1 MNLDKLRKL
10 KTVIAE
16 YDSTSENEYE
26 HDHYMLNAITEGV
39 RSKNGVFVNA
49 TNVNWQGRD
58 GVLMADDMKDAANK
72 MLMNS
77 GNCHTILWKGAERN
91 TIQGVSYHHDCPT
104 GTWFNVMSR
113 AKAIKKGLI
122 NKD

>member
-1 MNLDKLRKL
+1 MDIDKLRKL

-16 YDSTSENEYE
+16 YDSNSENEYE
-26 HDHYMLNAITEGV
+26 YQEYLNMAIGYI
-39 RSKNGVFVNA
+39 RSKNGVFINA
-49 TNVNWQGRD
+49 TNIDWQGRN
-58 GVLMADDMKDAANK
+58 GVLLADDMKDAAKK

-122 NKD
+122 TKNE

>member
-1 MNLDKLRKL
+1 MNIEKLKKL

-26 HDHYMLNAITEGV
+26 HDDYMLNAITDGV
-39 RSKNGVFVNA
+39 RSKNGIFINA
-49 TNVNWQGRD
+49 NNIDWQGNS
-58 GVLMADDMKDAANK
+58 GMSSASDMKDAAMK

-77 GNCHTILWKGAERN
+77 GNCNTILWKGAERN

-104 GTWFNVMSR
+104 GTWFNVMSMHK
-113 AKAIKKGLI
+113 AKKKGLVS
-122 NKD
+122 